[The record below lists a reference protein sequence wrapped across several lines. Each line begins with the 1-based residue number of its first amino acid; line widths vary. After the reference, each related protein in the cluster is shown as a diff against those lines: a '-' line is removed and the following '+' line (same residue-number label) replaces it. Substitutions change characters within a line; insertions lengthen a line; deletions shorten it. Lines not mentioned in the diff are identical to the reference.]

1 MSKCRFLYENEIT
14 AASQIAVS
22 SSFYGVIGGIYAEQ
36 LGSATVQNGGLYSA
50 SEDKGY
56 VAEIDSVAAG
66 KEVGQATFKWFD
78 DDGQTWSETGVTTQT
93 GAYLMSNGVT
103 VQFAT
108 GTGDDF
114 ELGDKWSWI
123 CKNNYGKQKIF
134 DLDRDFVY
142 RSRSLDD
149 PNTITLTF
157 ASAKNIKALAIL
169 DHNLS
174 SAAVITL
181 MGNTSDAWG
190 APAYSQVV
198 AWNTEKIGYYLDQT
212 YQYWRLQI
220 SDQSNSDGYIEIGEL
235 YLGDYLE
242 LSKNHNYDWDQITA
256 AFETSQKSRAGA
268 DKISLDYL
276 QEGFQLAFNYIPKTD
291 IDSLL
296 SMFKAVKNEAAGTVS
311 PVFFNIVSDEPNNFF
326 LVHLGLNFTR
336 KNRFL
341 DQYDIAF
348 KLLEAVKSNV

>member
-50 SEDKGY
+50 SEDLGY
-56 VAEIDSVAAG
+56 VIEIDSVAAG
-66 KEVGQATFKWFD
+66 KEVGQATFKWSD
-78 DDGQTWSETGVTTQT
+78 DDGQTWSETGVTTQA

-103 VQFAT
+103 IQFAS

-114 ELGDKWSWI
+114 ESGDKWSWI

-157 ASAKNIKALAIL
+157 SEAKNIKALAIL
-169 DHNLS
+169 DHNLP

-190 APAYSQVV
+190 APAYSQVITHN
-198 AWNTEKIGYYLDQT
+198 ADKIGCYLDQT

-220 SDQSNSDGYIEIGEL
+220 SDQSNADGYIEIGEM
-235 YLGDYLE
+235 YLGNYLE
-242 LSKNHNYDWDQITA
+242 LLHNYNYDWKQITA
-256 AFETSQKSRAGA
+256 AFETAQRSKAGA
-268 DKISLDYL
+268 DKRSLDYL
-276 QEGFQLAFNYIPKTD
+276 QEGFQLAFSYIPKTD

-296 SMFKAVKNEAAGTVS
+296 AMFTEVKNEAAGTVS
-311 PVFFNIVSDEPNNFF
+311 PVFFNAASDEPNNFF
-326 LVHLGLNFTR
+326 LVHLSLEFAR
-336 KNRFL
+336 QNRFL
-341 DQYDIAF
+341 DQYDIEIA
-348 KLLEAVKSNV
+348 LSEAVKSNV